1 MTKRGR
7 QEGRQQEDTHR
18 GTMRTKH
25 NEGQEESVTE
35 IERKLESD
43 RQMKTD
49 RERGRMIARGKERKR
64 EIQKEME
71 RTEQLGERKN

>member
-1 MTKRGR
+1 
-7 QEGRQQEDTHR
+7 
-18 GTMRTKH
+18 MRTKH

-49 RERGRMIARGKERKR
+49 RERGRMIARGKEGNTKR
-64 EIQKEME
+64 D
-71 RTEQLGERKN
+71 GED